1 MSEFLILLELVCMG
15 MKGGGEGRRSIF
27 LVLTVPFAPAN
38 RLAGC
43 PGGAALMP
51 WCSGLAAHF
60 KNEKSQ
66 LAYSS
71 STNRLVHQI

>member
-1 MSEFLILLELVCMG
+1 M
-15 MKGGGEGRRSIF
+15 
-27 LVLTVPFAPAN
+27 LTLPFAPFAN

-51 WCSGLAAHF
+51 RCIGLAAHF
-60 KNEKSQ
+60 KNEKTQ

-71 STNRLVHQI
+71 STKRLVHQT